1 MREYLRL
8 NTLTEDGYLY
18 WNPAREMAEALIS
31 NEPYRSCHAAD
42 LLELNNGDLLCCW
55 FAGSRE
61 GNADISIVMS
71 RLSVGENKWT
81 DPVKVT
87 DDVVKSEQNPSLFLT
102 PSGEIWLVYTAQDAK
117 RTEMKS
123 NFNLQYTSEI
133 RCKISKDGGYSWGKE
148 EVLFSRKGSFCRQ
161 KIQILSDGR
170 WIFGNWVCF
179 DDDTRNGSDVTVM
192 QISDDQG
199 KSWREIP
206 VAGSRG
212 RVHANIVELS
222 PGHLAAFFR
231 SRSADFI
238 YRSVSN
244 DHGESWTE
252 PVRTSLPN
260 NNSSIS
266 VIRLKNGHLAAAFNP
281 VHFNNDPEKTVW
293 PAVRCPVAFAVS
305 EDGGETWPYERIAE
319 PGEGFIGAQNE
330 IYNRRYEYPV
340 IMQGRDEMIHAAW
353 SWGDRACIKYVC
365 VDEKWILCR

>member
-1 MREYLRL
+1 M
-8 NTLTEDGYLY
+8 
-18 WNPAREMAEALIS
+18 
-31 NEPYRSCHAAD
+31 
-42 LLELNNGDLLCCW
+42 
-55 FAGSRE
+55 
-61 GNADISIVMS
+61 
-71 RLSVGENKWT
+71 
-81 DPVKVT
+81 T

-123 NFNLQYTSEI
+123 NFNLQYTAEI

-170 WIFGNWVCF
+170 WIFGNWLCF

-266 VIRLKNGHLAAAFNP
+266 VIRLKNGHLAAAF
-281 VHFNNDPEKTVW
+281 
-293 PAVRCPVAFAVS
+293 
-305 EDGGETWPYERIAE
+305 
-319 PGEGFIGAQNE
+319 
-330 IYNRRYEYPV
+330 
-340 IMQGRDEMIHAAW
+340 
-353 SWGDRACIKYVC
+353 
-365 VDEKWILCR
+365 

>member
-71 RLSVGENKWT
+71 RLSAGENKWT

-123 NFNLQYTSEI
+123 NFNLQYTAEI

-161 KIQILSDGR
+161 KIQIL
-170 WIFGNWVCF
+170 
-179 DDDTRNGSDVTVM
+179 
-192 QISDDQG
+192 
-199 KSWREIP
+199 
-206 VAGSRG
+206 
-212 RVHANIVELS
+212 
-222 PGHLAAFFR
+222 
-231 SRSADFI
+231 
-238 YRSVSN
+238 
-244 DHGESWTE
+244 
-252 PVRTSLPN
+252 
-260 NNSSIS
+260 
-266 VIRLKNGHLAAAFNP
+266 
-281 VHFNNDPEKTVW
+281 
-293 PAVRCPVAFAVS
+293 
-305 EDGGETWPYERIAE
+305 
-319 PGEGFIGAQNE
+319 
-330 IYNRRYEYPV
+330 
-340 IMQGRDEMIHAAW
+340 
-353 SWGDRACIKYVC
+353 
-365 VDEKWILCR
+365 